1 MAIVNQTLALI
12 ELATTYGPEIVSQIN
27 LRCTALRTLPIV
39 MGRGPNIAWVV
50 KSSGAN
56 AEAYAEGA
64 DVDNTA
70 SNAQADAVLSWAQM
84 RGNSSITGLAES
96 SAATSDS
103 PQGNVQLLVENI
115 TDSLAALASLVNQ
128 HIFDGNGSASPAQIT
143 GLDTAIGTTGNAYAT
158 INRATSSY
166 WDPYVFDPGSDTAI
180 TQQQIRKDASS
191 IYTNSGEYPDLGLV
205 SPGVF
210 NSMLGMFDSRT
221 QLMNRTDVI
230 NTARGKI
237 QLSAGFEALVVEGIP
252 WVQDKDATAGT
263 LYYVNTR
270 HTGLVIQQQPQ
281 LAGFGFTPGVALTA
295 NDGFGPVPLMAV
307 IEALG
312 KTGDSKCYS
321 AKTYL
326 NLRVRKP
333 CACGVR
339 KHVLAVT

>member
-27 LRCTALRTLPIV
+27 RRCTALRTLPIV

-64 DVDNTA
+64 DLANTA

-84 RGNSSITGLAES
+84 RGNSSLTGLAES
-96 SAATSDS
+96 SAATAES
-103 PQGNVQLLVENI
+103 PQGNVQLLVENV

-128 HIFDGNGSASPAQIT
+128 HIFSGNGAGSPAQIT
-143 GLDTAIGTTGNAYAT
+143 GLDTAIGTTGNTYAT
-158 INRATSSY
+158 INRGTSAY
-166 WDPYVFDPGSDTAI
+166 WDPYVYDPGTDTAP
-180 TQQQIRKDASS
+180 TQQQIRKDAST
-191 IYTNSGEYPDLGLV
+191 IYTNSGEYPDLGIV
-205 SPGVF
+205 CPGIF
-210 NSMLGMFDSRT
+210 NALLGMFDSRT
-221 QLMNRTDVI
+221 QMMNRTDVI
-230 NTARGKI
+230 TTARGKI
-237 QLSAGFEALVVEGIP
+237 QLSAGFEALIIEGIP
-252 WVQDKDATAGT
+252 WVQDKDATAGSM
-263 LYYVNTR
+263 YYVNTR
-270 HTGLVIQQQPQ
+270 HTSVVVQQQPQ
-281 LAGFGFTPGVALTA
+281 LSGFGFTPGVALVA

-307 IEALG
+307 VEAMG
-312 KTGDSKCYS
+312 KVGDSKRYS

-326 NLRVRKP
+326 NLRVKKP